1 MKANRIFG
9 RNIRDSFKSVFRNLS
24 LSMASIMCITI
35 TLIVVSI
42 SIILT
47 YNVNNF
53 TKEVEKDVT
62 IVVFLDPSITEEG
75 MDDVKDGLDKIAN
88 IDGEPKK
95 KTKKQVTE
103 EMMATSKVWEDIMSN
118 WTEEENPLQAT
129 YEVKVVDLKYID
141 EVASQIREIKGVD
154 TLSYGEGLIKP
165 LISVFDAIK
174 EIGIIIVIALILVTA
189 FLIAN
194 TIKITIFSRK
204 REIQIMRLVGASNIN
219 IKLPFMIEGLILG
232 MIGSII
238 PILITCYGYI
248 KLVESSSLEKISPF
262 LILVKPTPFIY
273 VVSGI
278 LLLIGMI
285 VGMIGSYQAV
295 RKHLKI

>member
-1 MKANRIFG
+1 MKAIRIFS

-35 TLIVVSI
+35 TLIVVSL
-42 SIILT
+42 SILLT

-62 IVVFLDPSITEEG
+62 IVVFLESDITEEG
-75 MDDVKDGLDKIAN
+75 MDDVEEEILKIAN
-88 IDGEPKK
+88 VNGKPDK

-103 EMMATSKVWEDIMSN
+103 EMMASSKVWEEIMPN
-118 WTEEENPLQAT
+118 WTDEENPLQAT
-129 YEVKVVDLKYID
+129 FEVKVVDLKYID
-141 EVASQIREIKGVD
+141 EVAAQIREIKGVN

-165 LISVFDAIK
+165 LLSVFDAIK
-174 EIGIIIVIALILVTA
+174 EIGIVIVIALILVTA
-189 FLIAN
+189 FLISN

-204 REIQIMRLVGASNIN
+204 REIQIMRLVGASNLN
-219 IKLPFMIEGLILG
+219 IKLPFMFEGLILG
-232 MIGSII
+232 MIGSIV

-248 KLVESSSLEKISPF
+248 KLVESATLEKISPF
-262 LILVKPTPFIY
+262 LILVEPTPFIY
-273 VVSGI
+273 IVSGI
-278 LLLIGMI
+278 LLIIGMI

>member
-1 MKANRIFG
+1 MKAFRIFG

-35 TLIVVSI
+35 TLVVVSLAV
-42 SIILT
+42 IIA

-53 TKEVEKDVT
+53 TKEVEKDVS
-62 IVVFLDPSITEEG
+62 IVVFLDSNITNEG
-75 MDDVKDGLDKIAN
+75 IDDISDELDKIAN
-88 IDGEPKK
+88 IEGKPIK
-95 KTKKQVTE
+95 KTKKEVTE
-103 EMMATSKVWEDIMSN
+103 EMMETSKIWKDIMSK

-129 YEVKVVDLKYID
+129 FEVKVVSLKYID
-141 EVASQIREIKGVD
+141 EVADQIREINGVD

-165 LISVFDAIK
+165 LISVFDAVK

-189 FLIAN
+189 FLISN

-204 REIQIMRLVGASNIN
+204 REIEIMRLVGASNIN
-219 IKLPFMIEGLILG
+219 IKLPFMFEGLILG
-232 MIGSII
+232 MIGAIV
-238 PILITCYGYI
+238 PILLTCYGYI
-248 KLVESSSLEKISPF
+248 KLYETSSLTKISPF
-262 LILVKPTPFIY
+262 LILVNPTPFVYI
-273 VVSGI
+273 VSLI

-295 RKHLKI
+295 KKHLKI

>member
-1 MKANRIFG
+1 MKAIRIFG